1 MLQRLQ
7 SPMICHLQTGEPGK
21 PGGII
26 ESELKDLKIG
36 EGQVKSLS
44 QSAEAEALQS
54 VGRRWAF
61 QLRES

>member
-1 MLQRLQ
+1 
-7 SPMICHLQTGEPGK
+7 MICHLQTGEPGK

-54 VGRRWAF
+54 VGRRWAS